1 MATVYYG
8 VNRGGHDEDV
18 VIQTSTTSK
27 NVELVV
33 NEGVVL
39 SRQELFE
46 AVQAIANNIIKQ
58 PFPFA

>member
-18 VIQTSTTSK
+18 VVDTSTTSK
-27 NVELVV
+27 SVELVV

-39 SRQELFE
+39 SRVELLE
-46 AVQAIANNIIKQ
+46 ALQAIENAIIKQ
-58 PFPFA
+58 NYPFA

>member
-18 VIQTSTTSK
+18 VVQTSSPSK

-39 SRQELFE
+39 SRVELLE
-46 AVQAIANNIIKQ
+46 CLQAIENAIVSKNY
-58 PFPFA
+58 PFA

>member
-8 VNRGGHDEDV
+8 VDRGGHEEDV
-18 VIQTSTTSK
+18 VINTSTTGK

-39 SRQELFE
+39 SRQEL
-46 AVQAIANNIIKQ
+46 ADALQAIRNQIIKQ
-58 PFPFA
+58 NYPFA

>member
-8 VNRGGHDEDV
+8 VDRGGHDEDV
-18 VIQTSTTSK
+18 VINTSTTSK

-39 SRQELFE
+39 SRQDLFD
-46 AVQAIANNIIKQ
+46 ALQAIRNQIIKQ
-58 PFPFA
+58 NYPFA

>member
-8 VNRGGHDEDV
+8 VNRGGHDENV
-18 VIQTSTTSK
+18 VIATSTTSK

-46 AVQAIANNIIKQ
+46 ALQAIKNQITKQ
-58 PFPFA
+58 NYPFA

>member
-8 VNRGGHDEDV
+8 VDRGGHEDDV
-18 VIQTSTTSK
+18 VIQTSTTGK

-39 SRQELFE
+39 SRQEL
-46 AVQAIANNIIKQ
+46 ADALQAIRNQIIKQ
-58 PFPFA
+58 NYPFA

>member
-18 VIQTSTTSK
+18 AIATSTTSK

-39 SRQELFE
+39 SRVELLE
-46 AVQAIANNIIKQ
+46 ALQAIENAIIKQ
-58 PFPFA
+58 NYPFA

>member
-18 VIQTSTTSK
+18 VVNTSTTSK
-27 NVELVV
+27 NVELVI

-39 SRQELFE
+39 SRVEVLE
-46 AVQAIANNIIKQ
+46 ALQAIENAIIKQ
-58 PFPFA
+58 NYPFA

>member
-33 NEGVVL
+33 NEGTVL

-46 AVQAIANNIIKQ
+46 AIQAIANNIIKQ
-58 PFPFA
+58 PYPFA

>member
-8 VNRGGHDEDV
+8 VDRGGHDEDV
-18 VIQTSTTSK
+18 AINTSTTGK

-39 SRQELFE
+39 SRQDLFD
-46 AVQAIANNIIKQ
+46 ALQAIRNQIIKQ
-58 PFPFA
+58 NYPFA

>member
-8 VNRGGHDEDV
+8 VDRGGHDEDV
-18 VIQTSTTSK
+18 VINTSTTGK

-39 SRQELFE
+39 SRQEL
-46 AVQAIANNIIKQ
+46 ADALQAIRNQIIKQ
-58 PFPFA
+58 NYPFA

>member
-8 VNRGGHDEDV
+8 VDRGGHEEDV
-18 VIQTSTTSK
+18 VIQTSTTGK

-39 SRQELFE
+39 SRQEL
-46 AVQAIANNIIKQ
+46 ADALQAIRNQIIKQ
-58 PFPFA
+58 NFPFA

>member
-8 VNRGGHDEDV
+8 VDRGGHEEDV

-39 SRQELFE
+39 SRQEL
-46 AVQAIANNIIKQ
+46 ADALQAIRNQIIKQ
-58 PFPFA
+58 NDPVA